1 MRPAESLHWYTAD
14 GRPMYTVIGTN
25 GKERPTTVRDA
36 RKLRLV
42 PSVTSIIKCAAA
54 PGLEY
59 WLQQQVLMAALTLPR
74 RPHESEKSWLDRVWA
89 DSREQGKKAAE
100 RGTAIHA
107 AIQGY
112 YEGCRSKEY
121 EDHVDAAVEAIEGLG
136 SFLVEHAFSH
146 PLGFGGKC
154 DIHAKD
160 VVIDIK
166 TKEFGE
172 HDTLSTYDEHHMQL
186 AAYREGLGM
195 PQARCA
201 ILYVSAS
208 VPGLARLMWIDTED
222 LLRGW
227 SMFRSLLKFWQSKNR
242 YVWTPQEEIAA

>member
-1 MRPAESLHWYTAD
+1 
-14 GRPMYTVIGTN
+14 MYTVIGAN

-42 PSVTSIIKCAAA
+42 PSVTGIIKCAAA

-59 WLQQQVLMAALTLPR
+59 WIQQQVLMAALTLPR
-74 RPHESEKSWLDRVWA
+74 RPHESEKSFLDRVWT
-89 DSREQGKKAAE
+89 DSREQSKKAAE

-107 AIQGY
+107 AIQDYFTHGRQFASEY
-112 YEGCRSKEY
+112 AEHVEG
-121 EDHVDAAVEAIEGLG
+121 AAEAIGEKSSALACEQ
-136 SFLVEHAFSH
+136 SFTHRT
-146 PLGFGGKC
+146 GFGGKC
-154 DIHAKD
+154 DIHD
-160 VVIDIK
+160 PICNYVIDIK
-166 TKEFGE
+166 TKEFDE
-172 HDTLSTYDEHHMQL
+172 HLALQTYDEHHMQL

-208 VPGLARLMWIDTED
+208 VPGLARLIWIDTDD

-227 SMFRSLLKFWQSKNR
+227 SMFQSLHRYWQAKHK
-242 YVWTPQEEIAA
+242 YIWTPIEKEPDLVQVA